1 MRIYPEYNVVLGM
14 SLSGIEGL
22 DIISTNV
29 KGSIVPKEEL
39 GFIIVFLLTELVCHP
54 GAVGLYSHLF
64 KLFKSGGAVVVK
76 VRGYGHDYPLSMPGL
91 GGVGGRQQLTSRP
104 GRGEED
110 DSFVGE

>member
-1 MRIYPEYNVVLGM
+1 MRIYPEYNAASAM
-14 SLSGIEGL
+14 SLSGIQAL
-22 DIISTNV
+22 HTLATTV

-54 GAVGLYSHLF
+54 GAVGFYSHLF

-91 GGVGGRQQLTSRP
+91 DGVEERQQLTSIP
-104 GRGEED
+104 GRVEED
-110 DSFVGE
+110 DTFVGD